1 MNSNFFP
8 IMTSPDPNASTILI
22 VDDQERNIQVVGTTL
37 AAFGFDF
44 MTANSGEQ
52 ALERVRN
59 RIPDLV
65 LLDVLMP
72 GMDGFEVCQAFHEI
86 SGMEGVPVIFLSAD
100 DEKNTVVRAL
110 EGGGVDFITKPFN
123 KAELLAR
130 VRTHLEL
137 KHNRDRLK
145 ELLTSRE
152 KFVEVMAHDLKNW
165 VGGANFGAKMLVE
178 MKASLPEQAQK
189 LSLTIDEA
197 SGKALEF
204 IEEFLENTRS
214 SRVDFEL
221 TRKRIDLA
229 ELCRE
234 SKSHCETS
242 AAAKGIEIVLNVPEA
257 AVFVDSDRVAV
268 LRIVDNLLSN
278 AVKFSPAGS
287 RMALSLDQ
295 EPAVLTV
302 EDSGPGFT
310 DEDHEQLF
318 QPYTRLSARPTGGE
332 ISTGLGLS
340 VVKQL
345 ADLLEL
351 VIEVINTGRG
361 ARISVKF

>member
-1 MNSNFFP
+1 MPNSEP
-8 IMTSPDPNASTILI
+8 KTSIILI

-44 MTANSGEQ
+44 MIANSGEQ

-72 GMDGFEVCQAFHEI
+72 GMDGFEVCRAFQEI
-86 SGMEGVPVIFLSAD
+86 PGMEEVPVIFLSAD
-100 DEKNTVVRAL
+100 DEKNTAVRAL

-137 KHNRDRLK
+137 KHNRDRLQ

-165 VGGANFGAKMLVE
+165 VGGASFGAKMLVE
-178 MKASLPEQAQK
+178 MKDDLPGQAKK

-221 TRKRIDLA
+221 NRKRVDLV

-234 SKSHCETS
+234 SKLHCEAL
-242 AAAKGIEIVLNVPEA
+242 AAGKGIEVALRIPNGE
-257 AVFVDSDRVAV
+257 VFVDTDRRAV

-278 AVKFSPAGS
+278 AVKFSPPGS
-287 RMALSLDQ
+287 QLTLSLVA
-295 EPAVLTV
+295 EPAVLAV
-302 EDSGPGFT
+302 EDCGPGFT
-310 DEDHEQLF
+310 DEDRERLF
-318 QPYTRLSARPTGGE
+318 EPYTRLSARPTGGE

-345 ADLLEL
+345 ADRLDL
-351 VIEVINTGRG
+351 VIEVLNTGEG
-361 ARISVKF
+361 ARIAVKF

>member
-1 MNSNFFP
+1 MP
-8 IMTSPDPNASTILI
+8 RPDLNTGTILI

-44 MTANSGEQ
+44 MIANSGEQ
-52 ALERVRN
+52 ALERVQN

-72 GMDGFEVCQAFHEI
+72 GMDGFEVCQAFKKI
-86 SGMEGVPVIFLSAD
+86 PGMEGVPVIFLSAD

-137 KHNRDRLK
+137 KYSRDRLQ

-178 MKASLPEQAQK
+178 MKDGLPEQAQK

-214 SRVDFEL
+214 SRVDFKL
-221 TRKRIDLA
+221 TRKRIDLV
-229 ELCRE
+229 ELCRQT
-234 SKSHCETS
+234 KSHSEAL
-242 AAAKGIEIVLNVPEA
+242 AAAKGIEIELSGPDGS
-257 AVFVDSDRVAV
+257 VFVDSDRGAV
-268 LRIVDNLLSN
+268 RRILDNLLSN
-278 AVKFSPAGS
+278 AIKFSPSGS
-287 RMALSLDQ
+287 QLSLSVD
-295 EPAVLTV
+295 ENPTMLVV

-310 DEDHEQLF
+310 DEDREQLF
-318 QPYTRLSARPTGGE
+318 QAYTRLSARPTGGE

-345 ADLLEL
+345 ADLLDL
-351 VIEVINTGRG
+351 VIEVINTDRG
-361 ARISVKF
+361 ARIAVKF

>member
-1 MNSNFFP
+1 
-8 IMTSPDPNASTILI
+8 MTSPDPNASTILI

-44 MTANSGEQ
+44 MIANSGTQ
-52 ALERVRN
+52 ALERVQN

-72 GMDGFEVCQAFHEI
+72 GMDGFEVCQAFQDI
-86 SGMEGVPVIFLSAD
+86 PGMESVPVIFLSAD

-137 KHNRDRLK
+137 KHNRDRLQ
-145 ELLTSRE
+145 ELLKSRE

-165 VGGANFGAKMLVE
+165 VSGANFGAKMLVE
-178 MKASLPEQAQK
+178 MKGDLPQQAQK
-189 LSLTIDEA
+189 LSSTIDEA

-221 TRKRIDLA
+221 TRKRIDLV
-229 ELCRE
+229 EICRE
-234 SKSHCETS
+234 SRSQCES
-242 AAAKGIEIVLNVPEA
+242 MAAAKDIEISLRVPEKS
-257 AVFVDSDRVAV
+257 VLVDSDRSAL

-278 AVKFSPAGS
+278 AVKFSPPGS
-287 RMALSLDQ
+287 QLSLSLSD
-295 EPAVLTV
+295 EPPVVEV

-310 DEDHEQLF
+310 DEDREQMF
-318 QPYTRLSARPTGGE
+318 QPYTRLSARPTAGE
-332 ISTGLGLS
+332 VSTGLGLS

-351 VIEVINTGRG
+351 EIEIVNTGNG
-361 ARISVKF
+361 ARIAVKF

>member
-1 MNSNFFP
+1 
-8 IMTSPDPNASTILI
+8 MTSPDREASTILI

-44 MTANSGEQ
+44 MIANSGEQ
-52 ALERVRN
+52 ALERVGN

-72 GMDGFEVCQAFHEI
+72 GMDGFQVCQAFQEVP
-86 SGMEGVPVIFLSAD
+86 GMEGVPVIFLSAD

-130 VRTHLEL
+130 VRAHLEL
-137 KHNRDRLK
+137 KHSRDRLQ
-145 ELLTSRE
+145 ELITARE

-178 MKASLPEQAQK
+178 MKESLPEQAQR
-189 LSLTIDEA
+189 LSLTVDE
-197 SGKALEF
+197 SSSKALEF

-221 TRKRIDLA
+221 TSKRIDLV
-229 ELCRE
+229 EVCRE
-234 SKSHCETS
+234 SKSHCEAL
-242 AAAKGIEIVLNVPEA
+242 AAAKGIKIGLNVPET
-257 AVFVDSDRVAV
+257 AVFVESDRGAV
-268 LRIVDNLLSN
+268 LRIIDNLLSN
-278 AVKFSPAGS
+278 AIKFSPRDS
-287 RMALSLDQ
+287 DLSLSLDDD
-295 EPAVLTV
+295 PAVLTV
-302 EDSGPGFT
+302 EDCGPGFT
-310 DEDHEQLF
+310 DDDREQMF
-318 QPYTRLSARPTGGE
+318 QPYKRLSARPTGGE

-345 ADLLEL
+345 ADLLDL
-351 VIEVINTGRG
+351 VIDVINTGQG
-361 ARISVKF
+361 ARISLKF